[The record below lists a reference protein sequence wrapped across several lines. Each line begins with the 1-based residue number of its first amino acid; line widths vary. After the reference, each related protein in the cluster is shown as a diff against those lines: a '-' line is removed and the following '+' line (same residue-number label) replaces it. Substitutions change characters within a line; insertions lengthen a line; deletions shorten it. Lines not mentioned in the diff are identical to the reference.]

1 MLKKFIWSVLTFY
14 DEKKIDGNSTDD
26 TKEDYRH
33 KKCFLNNIVNQRI
46 KVWYDLWHP
55 FVWNRK
61 INHSKILV
69 MSCSCDHA
77 LFLQCE
83 NENFF
88 IIRYKGAFWGM
99 WECIFMGKYAFHKFF
114 LNRLIQKSHT
124 FKKPRDTIVYIE
136 CRYRHWRKLNKITNK
151 LQKSILIVHYVRESS
166 NLSFSLFTQ
175 RESSIVEDLLLIFEN
190 SVWIRRFF

>member
-1 MLKKFIWSVLTFY
+1 MICSDFLRR
-14 DEKKIDGNSTDD
+14 KKIDGNSTDD

-114 LNRLIQKSHT
+114 WLFSSTDWSKNHILLKS
-124 FKKPRDTIVYIE
+124 
-136 CRYRHWRKLNKITNK
+136 
-151 LQKSILIVHYVRESS
+151 RET
-166 NLSFSLFTQ
+166 LSFISNVDIGIDESLTKSQINCKNLF
-175 RESSIVEDLLLIFEN
+175 
-190 SVWIRRFF
+190 